1 MKTLFQYLRMNL
13 LKVIMQH
20 FKNESYQFVD
30 DEFLTYNELKKL
42 NYNFDDKYIFQVK
55 KSNLKS
61 FSEVSSLIQTFFPD
75 KKKNVDIYPWD
86 LVNIIFSKQKK
97 ITNEILDKF
106 CISEVV
112 FRQFL
117 SYFNKE
123 LQRISLLNKYEQDE
137 VSGLLSEK
145 IDYKYELAEKR
156 KSKLSSNDISKSLA
170 MIYKI
175 EKLNSDSKYS
185 EENAKRFIVSI
196 KNILQF

>member
-1 MKTLFQYLRMNL
+1 MLTNKNIRNISIIAHVDHGKSTLADRL
-13 LKVIMQH
+13 I
-20 FKNESYQFVD
+20 
-30 DEFLTYNELKKL
+30 EL
-42 NYNFDDKYIFQVK
+42 
-55 KSNLKS
+55 SG
-61 FSEVSSLIQTFFPD
+61 LITRGDHNDQ
-75 KKKNVDIYPWD
+75 
-86 LVNIIFSKQKK
+86 
-97 ITNEILDKF
+97 ILDKF
-106 CISEVV
+106 CSSEMV

-123 LQRISLLNKYEQDE
+123 LQRISLLSKYEQDE

-170 MIYKI
+170 MVYKI